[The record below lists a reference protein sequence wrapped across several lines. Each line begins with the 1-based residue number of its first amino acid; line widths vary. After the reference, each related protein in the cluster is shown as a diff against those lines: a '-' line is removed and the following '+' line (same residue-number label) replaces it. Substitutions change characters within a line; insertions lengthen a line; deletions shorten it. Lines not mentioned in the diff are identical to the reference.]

1 MIVNESLILAFLRL
15 PDSELIMS
23 SLSLKKKKKKS
34 YESKGHSLLIIES
47 PPSSFMPGN

>member
-1 MIVNESLILAFLRL
+1 MIVNESIILAFLRL
-15 PDSELIMS
+15 PYYELIMS
-23 SLSLKKKKKKS
+23 SLSLKKKKKS